1 MQPTKFRIL
10 SAITT
15 GSLTLAVVAAITVGS
30 GSGHLAKPTALTA
43 QTESFP
49 PVNLDDCP
57 TLHAGYPTGGCVAQL
72 QKDLDSIAG
81 KDILTVDGTFGPA
94 TRQAL
99 VSFQR
104 EYGLRVDGVSGQKT
118 AMTFTNLIDLGV
130 PSMPAPANYP
140 PTFNPAV
147 AASWAVANAA
157 TASGF
162 FNKSDP
168 CTEFTSRALNAGGL
182 PPDPTWYPPT
192 DGVDRY
198 INSGNLS
205 SAWDN
210 VNAFVNYAVGNG
222 WARMIPLDLNNPA
235 SALMARPGDLVYL
248 IWDGGTHMTMAT
260 GFAGNELLV
269 SEKTGDSVTYGM
281 NVAWNLSHA
290 HDDVPI
296 NQHYKGARAYLLHWN
311 ESVV

>member
-1 MQPTKFRIL
+1 MQLTKSRVL
-10 SAITT
+10 SAMTA

-30 GSGHLAKPTALTA
+30 DSGHTAQPAALAA

-49 PVNLDDCP
+49 PVNIDDCP
-57 TLHAGYPTGGCVAQL
+57 ILHTGYPTGGCVAQL
-72 QKDLDSIAG
+72 QTDLNIIQGSN
-81 KDILTVDGTFGPA
+81 LPVDGTFGPA
-94 TRQAL
+94 TQQAL

-104 EYGLRVDGVSGQKT
+104 QYGLRADGVSGQKT
-118 AMTFTNLIDLGV
+118 AMTLTNLIALGV

-157 TASGF
+157 TAGGF
-162 FNKSDP
+162 INKSDP

-182 PPDPTWYPPT
+182 PPDPIWYPPT

-290 HDDVPI
+290 HSNVPI
-296 NQHYKGARAYLLHWN
+296 NQYYKGARAYLLHWN